1 MSKFKKIAIGFVLAE
16 LVLFVLFDLLLLFG
30 KKEQGRYGRVEAE
43 RVVRLL
49 EENEGRRERPETMD
63 LSGFQTIRGVTLF
76 DGTQISNYDYVV
88 EEVDGRLYRIEYEPA
103 RDRRDFIYVNAGFL
117 LILAFTVALLFY
129 VYRTVIRPFG
139 AMTDMTYE
147 LAKGNLSRPIR
158 EEKSRFFGKFLWG
171 MDMLREKLEG
181 SKKRE
186 LEYQRDK
193 KTMLLSLS
201 HDIKTPLSAIELYS
215 KALAEDIYEN
225 EEEKKEALR
234 SISEKTQE
242 IKGYVDQIYQLSR
255 NDFLELKVEMGECYL
270 SEVLKPIEAY
280 YQEKLG
286 RLHVEFT
293 LEEIKPDA
301 ETGQGATE
309 VAMGKESDCLLSGD
323 RDRLVEA
330 LQNLMENAIKYGDG
344 KRITIRLSEEEDCK
358 LITVENTGCTLE
370 EKELTSLFDSFYRGS
385 NAANVEGNG
394 LGLYIVQ
401 NLMRKMDGDA
411 FVSVAAGKFQATL
424 VIRKA

>member
-1 MSKFKKIAIGFVLAE
+1 MNKFKKIAIGFVLAE
-16 LVLFVLFDLLLLFG
+16 LILFLLFDLLLLLG
-30 KKEQGRYGRVEAE
+30 KKEEGRFGRVEAE

-49 EENEGRRERPETMD
+49 EENKEWRDAPEKMD
-63 LSGFQTIRGVTLF
+63 LSRFQTIRGVKVF
-76 DGTQISNYDYVV
+76 DSEQISNYDYVV
-88 EEVDGRLYRIEYEPA
+88 EEVDGRLYRIEYEPV
-103 RDRRDFIYVNAGFL
+103 RENRDFLYVNAGFFLIFVLTIAL
-117 LILAFTVALLFY
+117 LIYL
-129 VYRTVIRPFG
+129 YRTVIRPFG

-147 LAKGNLSRPIR
+147 LAKGNLTRPIR

-181 SKKRE
+181 SRKRE

-215 KALAEDIYEN
+215 KALAEDIYET
-225 EEEKKEALR
+225 EEEKKDALR
-234 SISEKTQE
+234 GISEKTKE

-255 NDFLELKVEMGECYL
+255 NDFLELRVEMGECYL

-286 RLHVEFT
+286 RMHTEFT
-293 LEEIKPDA
+293 MEEIAPDDA
-301 ETGQGATE
+301 GKA
-309 VAMGKESDCLLSGD
+309 VAIAMGKEADCLLSGD

-385 NAANVEGNG
+385 NAANIEGNG

-401 NLMRKMDGDA
+401 NLLRKMDGDA

>member
-1 MSKFKKIAIGFVLAE
+1 
-16 LVLFVLFDLLLLFG
+16 
-30 KKEQGRYGRVEAE
+30 
-43 RVVRLL
+43 
-49 EENEGRRERPETMD
+49 MD
-63 LSGFQTIRGVTLF
+63 LSRFQTIRGVKVF
-76 DGTQISNYDYVV
+76 DSEQISNYDYVV
-88 EEVDGRLYRIEYEPA
+88 EKVDGRLYRIEYEPV
-103 RDRRDFIYVNAGFL
+103 RENRDFLYVNAGFFLIFVLTIAL
-117 LILAFTVALLFY
+117 LIYL
-129 VYRTVIRPFG
+129 YRTVIRPFG

-147 LAKGNLSRPIR
+147 LAKGNLMRPIR

-181 SKKRE
+181 SRKRE

-215 KALAEDIYEN
+215 KALAEDIYET
-225 EEEKKEALR
+225 EEEKKDALR
-234 SISEKTQE
+234 GISEKTKE

-255 NDFLELKVEMGECYL
+255 NDFLELRVEMGECYL

-286 RLHVEFT
+286 RMHTEFT
-293 LEEIKPDA
+293 MEEIAPDDA
-301 ETGQGATE
+301 GKAVEI
-309 VAMGKESDCLLSGD
+309 VMGKEADCLLSGD

-385 NAANVEGNG
+385 NAANIEGNG

-401 NLMRKMDGDA
+401 NLLRKMDGDA

>member
-1 MSKFKKIAIGFVLAE
+1 MNKFKKIAIGFVLAE
-16 LVLFVLFDLLLLFG
+16 LILFLLFDLLLLLG
-30 KKEQGRYGRVEAE
+30 KKEEGRFGRVEAE

-49 EENEGRRERPETMD
+49 EENKEWRDAPEKVD
-63 LSGFQTIRGVTLF
+63 LSRFQTIRGVKAF
-76 DGTQISNYDYVV
+76 DSEQISNYDYVV
-88 EEVDGRLYRIEYEPA
+88 EEVDGRLYRIEYEPV
-103 RDRRDFIYVNAGFL
+103 RENRDFLYVNAGFFLIFVLTIAL
-117 LILAFTVALLFY
+117 LIYL
-129 VYRTVIRPFG
+129 YRTVIRPFG

-147 LAKGNLSRPIR
+147 LAKGNLTRPIR

-181 SKKRE
+181 SRKRE

-215 KALAEDIYEN
+215 KALAEDIYET
-225 EEEKKEALR
+225 EEEKKDALR
-234 SISEKTQE
+234 GISEKTKE

-255 NDFLELKVEMGECYL
+255 NDFLELRVEMGECYL

-286 RLHVEFT
+286 RMHTEFT
-293 LEEIKPDA
+293 MEEIAPDDA
-301 ETGQGATE
+301 GKAVEI
-309 VAMGKESDCLLSGD
+309 AMGKEADCLLSGD

-344 KRITIRLSEEEDCK
+344 KRITVRLSEEEDCK

-385 NAANVEGNG
+385 NAANIEGNG

-401 NLMRKMDGDA
+401 NLLRKMDGDA